1 MNIEKLSLIPL
12 PEGESGSYLIT
23 QELLDRTGN
32 DLTALDDVIKMR
44 AVQLGM
50 SLRWTV
56 SQERR
61 GFRVTWRPQ

>member
-1 MNIEKLSLIPL
+1 MDVEKVSRIPL
-12 PEGESGSYLIT
+12 PEGDSGTYLIT
-23 QELLDRTGN
+23 QEILDQTGN
-32 DLTALDDVIKMR
+32 DLSAIDEVIEMR

-50 SLRWTV
+50 NLRWTV